1 MKKTLSLILAGV
13 LTAAMALSA
22 SAAYAD
28 CDAEIKF
35 GVKGIAADVTWAADG
50 VWTEGEYAEID
61 IKPSWMSAAVSDE
74 ANLDAA
80 KNLDV
85 KVGLS
90 WDAENLYTY
99 IEFYDANGHD
109 NLFGSD
115 PGNMWQSGAV
125 QVSVAEVDSV
135 AGDRLEYGVA
145 VTSDTN
151 EQITVNW
158 ADYLGSGY
166 DALANGD
173 FIAINDGDTMI
184 YEIRT
189 PFNAFSTVAAKEGA
203 QYGLNL
209 LFAWGN
215 GADYI
220 HSQLS
225 AGCSGDP
232 GKAAD
237 RFADITLE
245 EAIVVETEPE
255 TVVEEVVADAAPATF
270 DAGIVAAVAAIVSAA
285 GYAISKKR

>member
-35 GVKGIAADVTWAADG
+35 GVKGIAETATWAADG
-50 VWTEGEYAEID
+50 EWSEGEYAEID
-61 IKPSWMSAAVSDE
+61 VKASWMSAAVGDE
-74 ANLDAA
+74 ANLEAA
-80 KNLDV
+80 KNLDYTL
-85 KVGLS
+85 GLS
-90 WDAENLYTY
+90 WDANYLYGFVQ
-99 IEFYDANGHD
+99 FYDENGHD
-109 NLFGSD
+109 CPYGSD
-115 PGNMWQSGAV
+115 PGNMWQAGAM
-125 QVSVAEVDSV
+125 QVSAAEVDSV
-135 AGDRLEYGVA
+135 ASDRLEYGMA
-145 VTSDTN
+145 LATDTN
-151 EQITVNW
+151 ALATVNW

-166 DALANGD
+166 DATGD
-173 FIAINDGDTMI
+173 FIVINDGDTMT
-184 YEIRT
+184 YEFRV
-189 PFNAFSTVAAKEGA
+189 PFSAFSTVAAKEGA

-209 LFAWGN
+209 LMSWGN
-215 GADYI
+215 GTDYI

-245 EAIVVETEPE
+245 EAIVIETEPE
-255 TVVEEVVADAAPATF
+255 TVAEDVAAGDAPQTF
-270 DAGIVAAVAAIVSAA
+270 DAGVIAAVAAIVSAA

>member
-1 MKKTLSLILAGV
+1 MKKTLSLILAGI

-35 GVKGIAADVTWAADG
+35 GVKGIAADVAWTADG
-50 VWTEGEYAEID
+50 EWTEGEYAEIA
-61 IKPSWMSAAVSDE
+61 IKNSWMSAAVSDE

-85 KVGLS
+85 KVGMS
-90 WDAENLYTY
+90 WDANYLYTY

-125 QVSVAEVDSV
+125 QVSAAEVDSV

-151 EQITVNW
+151 EQITVVW

-166 DALANGD
+166 NALDNKD

-203 QYGLNL
+203 QYGINL
-209 LFAWGN
+209 LMGWGQGN
-215 GADYI
+215 GDHI
-220 HSQLS
+220 HTQLS

-245 EAIVVETEPE
+245 EAIVVETAPE
-255 TVVEEVVADAAPATF
+255 VVEDVAAPQTF
-270 DAGIVAAVAAIVSAA
+270 DAAVIAAVAAIVSAA
-285 GYAISKKR
+285 GYAVSKKR

>member
-22 SAAYAD
+22 FAAYAD

-109 NLFGSD
+109 NTYGAD
-115 PGNMWQSGAV
+115 PGNMWQAGAV
-125 QVSVAEVDSV
+125 QVSAAEVDSV
-135 AGDRLEYGVA
+135 AGDRLEYGVG

-151 EQITVNW
+151 EQINTVW

-166 DALANGD
+166 GVAGD
-173 FIAINDGDTMI
+173 YIVVNDGDTMI

-189 PFNAFSTVAAKEGA
+189 PFNAFSTVAPKEGA
-203 QYGLNL
+203 QYGVNL
-209 LFAWGN
+209 VLSWGN
-215 GADYI
+215 GSDYI
-220 HSQLS
+220 HTQLA
-225 AGCSGDP
+225 AGCTGDP

-245 EAIVVETEPE
+245 EAIVIETEPE
-255 TVVEEVVADAAPATF
+255 TVAEDVAAGDAPQTF
-270 DAGIVAAVAAIVSAA
+270 DAGVIAAVAAIVSAA

>member
-35 GVKGIAADVTWAADG
+35 GVKGIAEGVTWTADG
-50 VWTEGEYAEID
+50 EWTEGEYAEID
-61 IKPSWMSAAVSDE
+61 VKSSWMSAAVSDE

-85 KVGLS
+85 KIGLS

-109 NLFGSD
+109 NTYGAD
-115 PGNMWQSGAV
+115 PGNMWQAGAV
-125 QVSVAEVDSV
+125 QVSAAEVDSV
-135 AGDRLEYGVA
+135 GGDRLEYGVA

-158 ADYLGSGY
+158 ADYLGTGY
-166 DALANGD
+166 DATGN

-184 YEIRT
+184 YEIKT
-189 PFNAFSTVAAKEGA
+189 PFSAFSTVAAKEGA

-215 GADYI
+215 GTDYI

-255 TVVEEVVADAAPATF
+255 VVVDDTAAAAPQTF
-270 DAGIVAAVAAIVSAA
+270 DAGVIAAVAAIVSAA

>member
-1 MKKTLSLILAGV
+1 MKKTLSLILAGL

-125 QVSVAEVDSV
+125 QVSAAEVDSV

-151 EQITVNW
+151 EQIDVVW

-166 DALANGD
+166 TATGN

-184 YEIRT
+184 YEIKT
-189 PFNAFSTVAAKEGA
+189 PFSAFSTVAAKEGA

-255 TVVEEVVADAAPATF
+255 VVVEDVAAPQTF
-270 DAGIVAAVAAIVSAA
+270 DAGIIAAVAAIVSAA